1 MIDMN
6 MDGAINSNQ
15 PMDLV
20 NNLSTSTHHNDV
32 KIWFK
37 AARVQD
43 FPENGGAC
51 VRYKDLQVAVFN
63 FSRRNE
69 WYACQNLCPH
79 KMQMVLS
86 RGMIGSHLGEPK
98 IACPFHKKTFS
109 LKTGE
114 CLNAE
119 ECNITV
125 YPVRVENGY
134 VHIGFTACPSP
145 PEISHTIIC

>member
-1 MIDMN
+1 ME
-6 MDGAINSNQ
+6 
-15 PMDLV
+15 L
-20 NNLSTSTHHNDV
+20 HNDLKTFTPQTETQATV
-32 KIWFK
+32 WFK
-37 AARVQD
+37 AARVED

-51 VRYKDLQVAVFN
+51 IKYKDLQIAVFN

-86 RGMIGSHLGEPK
+86 RGMIGSLSGEPK
-98 IACPFHKKTFS
+98 VACPFHKRTFS

-119 ECNITV
+119 ECTISV
-125 YPVRVENGY
+125 FPVRVQDGY
-134 VHIGFTACPSP
+134 VHIGFTK
-145 PEISHTIIC
+145 

>member
-1 MIDMN
+1 
-6 MDGAINSNQ
+6 MDGVINSNLAK
-15 PMDLV
+15 PLLTMDLV
-20 NNLSTSTHHNDV
+20 NNASTQHNDIKV
-32 KIWFK
+32 WFK

-51 VRYKDLQVAVFN
+51 VKYKDLQMAVFN

-69 WYACQNLCPH
+69 WYACQNMCPH

-86 RGMIGSHLGEPK
+86 RGMIGSQQGEPK

-125 YPVRVENGY
+125 YPIRIENGY
-134 VHIGFTACPSP
+134 VHIGFKA
-145 PEISHTIIC
+145 

>member
-1 MIDMN
+1 MMTN
-6 MDGAINSNQ
+6 MDGVINSNLAKASIN
-15 PMDLV
+15 MDLV
-20 NNLSTSTHHNDV
+20 NNVSTQHKDIKV
-32 KIWFK
+32 WFK

-51 VRYKDLQVAVFN
+51 IKYKDLQVAVFN

-69 WYACQNLCPH
+69 WYACQNMCPH

-125 YPVRVENGY
+125 YPVRIENGY
-134 VHIGFTACPSP
+134 VHIGFNA
-145 PEISHTIIC
+145 